1 MYLVRVRK
9 VKKGDFIEWVRMR
22 QSLWPESSDDHESE
36 VKNYFKGKNRNITI
50 TFVLERE
57 KGKFGGFIEIN
68 KRSYAEGAKSSPV
81 PYIEGWY
88 IDPDIRG
95 NGYGAQLMIFAEGWA
110 KENGFNEI
118 ASDSEIDNILS
129 IKIHK
134 ALGFKEVEKNVCFIK
149 QLE

>member
-1 MYLVRVRK
+1 MRVRE
-9 VKKGDFIEWVRMR
+9 VKKDDFVEWVRMR
-22 QSLWPESSDDHESE
+22 QYLWPNPSNDHESE
-36 VKNYFKGKNRNITI
+36 VKNYFKGENRDIVI

-57 KGKFGGFIEIN
+57 KGKLGGFIEIN
-68 KRSYAEGAKSSPV
+68 KRSYAEGSKSFPV

-95 NGYGAQLMIFAEGWA
+95 NGYGAQLVASAEGWA

-129 IKIHK
+129 IKVHK
-134 ALGFKEVEKNVCFIK
+134 ALGFKEVERNVCFIK